1 MNSSAGLGGVLVGLL
16 ALFTGIAAW
25 VTHVIWIIM
34 TLASSTPPATVGQ
47 MVLGALGVFIP
58 PVGVIH
64 GFMIWF
70 GAGL

>member
-1 MNSSAGLGGVLVGLL
+1 MINGWTVTAFF
-16 ALFTGIAAW
+16 AFITGFAAW

-64 GFMIWF
+64 GILIWF
-70 GAGL
+70 GVGL